1 MGSKWA
7 VLLAG
12 GEGARLRGHSIAGRL
27 IDRPKQFLRLDG
39 GASLLG
45 ATLTRALRHVRWS
58 NVVPLVS
65 SAHRPWWTAELLDV
79 PPANILA
86 QSNSRGTAPAILLA
100 LRHILEHDHDPTILV
115 FPSDHGIDDEST
127 LAGTLSDAVAIAEEH
142 RHDLVLVGARPVG
155 IENDYGW
162 IVPENPGS
170 DSSRV
175 RAFVEKPA
183 PGRTSSLIRQGALWS
198 TFMLVASGPALLQRY
213 LRIAPSLVG
222 RIWRAGWKPWTEDA
236 LNRAYAGLPDLDFSR
251 DILQPCAHRLRV
263 VSLPKCGWTD
273 LGTPERLATW
283 IDRKKSL
290 AEDAGACLMTP

>member
-1 MGSKWA
+1 MYRLPISGSPAEQKEA
-7 VLLAG
+7 LRILNRRTALSLAP
-12 GEGARLRGHSIAGRL
+12 LV
-27 IDRPKQFLRLDG
+27 F
-39 GASLLG
+39 SLLG

-175 RAFVEKPA
+175 RAV
-183 PGRTSSLIRQGALWS
+183 S
-198 TFMLVASGPALLQRY
+198 TAERS
-213 LRIAPSLVG
+213 
-222 RIWRAGWKPWTEDA
+222 WAGDK
-236 LNRAYAGLPDLDFSR
+236 L
-251 DILQPCAHRLRV
+251 
-263 VSLPKCGWTD
+263 
-273 LGTPERLATW
+273 
-283 IDRKKSL
+283 
-290 AEDAGACLMTP
+290 